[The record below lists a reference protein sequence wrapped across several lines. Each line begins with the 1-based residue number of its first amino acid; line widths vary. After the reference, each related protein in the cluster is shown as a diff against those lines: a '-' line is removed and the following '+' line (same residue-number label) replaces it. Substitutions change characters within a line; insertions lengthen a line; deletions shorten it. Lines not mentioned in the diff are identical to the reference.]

1 MTPEERIRMNQL
13 CAAIQEEK
21 DYEKF
26 AATLHEM
33 SELIEQKEQRRFPQQ
48 PKIVWARNKPWVSM
62 PAIATKTL
70 PTREGPDRRVEISVT
85 AAEDLF
91 REIRIENRFTD
102 VVGTP
107 VSVSAGVR
115 FQLTLEAEPGD
126 GVTRP

>member
-1 MTPEERIRMNQL
+1 
-13 CAAIQEEK
+13 
-21 DYEKF
+21 
-26 AATLHEM
+26 
-33 SELIEQKEQRRFPQQ
+33 
-48 PKIVWARNKPWVSM
+48 M

-70 PTREGPDRRVEISVT
+70 PTPEGPDRRVEISVT

-126 GVTRP
+126 EVTGP